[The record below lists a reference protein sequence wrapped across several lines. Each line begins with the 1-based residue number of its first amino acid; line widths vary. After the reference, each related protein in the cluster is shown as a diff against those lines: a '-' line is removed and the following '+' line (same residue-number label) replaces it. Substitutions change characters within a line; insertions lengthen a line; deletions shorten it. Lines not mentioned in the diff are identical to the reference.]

1 MQIKIYTK
9 AYCSYCYAAKNLLV
23 KRGLAFEEI
32 NLSGNST
39 AEQEMRDLT
48 GRTTVPQILIN
59 GTPVGGYTDLIEL
72 DRAGNLGS
80 SRVTSEA

>member
-23 KRGLAFEEI
+23 KRGLTFEEI
-32 NLSGNST
+32 GLTGNT
-39 AEQEMRDLT
+39 PAEQEMREVT

-72 DRAGNLGS
+72 DREGKLKAPAAAS
-80 SRVTSEA
+80 DA

>member
-23 KRGLAFEEI
+23 KRGLAFDEAE
-32 NLSGNST
+32 LSGNLE

-48 GRTTVPQILIN
+48 GGRTVPQILID
-59 GTPVGGYTDLIEL
+59 GTPIGGFTELVEL
-72 DRAGNLGS
+72 DRTGQLKAAKI
-80 SRVTSEA
+80 TSNA

>member
-23 KRGLAFEEI
+23 KRGLAFDEVE
-32 NLSGNST
+32 LSGNLE

-48 GRTTVPQILIN
+48 GGRTVPQILID
-59 GTPVGGYTDLIEL
+59 GTPIGGFTELVEL
-72 DRAGNLGS
+72 DRTGQLKAAKI
-80 SRVTSEA
+80 TSNA

>member
-23 KRGLAFEEI
+23 KRGLSFEEI
-32 NLSGNST
+32 GLTGNPA
-39 AEQEMRDLT
+39 AEQEMRALT

-59 GTPVGGYTDLIEL
+59 GLPVGGYTDLVDL
-72 DRAGNLGS
+72 DMAGKLVPGKQ
-80 SRVTSEA
+80 VSEA